1 MKKMIDRMK
10 KTLARMKRTH
20 KESATY
26 LRSLL
31 YDNRAMQIIAM

>member
-1 MKKMIDRMK
+1 MKKMTKVMK
-10 KTLARMKRTH
+10 KALNKTKKNHEEPAPN
-20 KESATY
+20 

>member
-1 MKKMIDRMK
+1 MKKMIRTIK
-10 KTLARMKRTH
+10 KALANDKKIR
-20 KESATY
+20 KESASR